1 MKLAIAVEKGMVSGP
16 GEAEEIRIYDTENS
30 QQLESY
36 PNPALTANS
45 ARGILM
51 LKSIVDRGVT
61 SVIVSGIGAH
71 AFSYTTGRI
80 KLFKGEGLSVEEAL
94 KSFIN
99 GNMTELSVA
108 TH

>member
-51 LKSIVDRGVT
+51 LKSIVDHGVS
-61 SVIVSGIGAH
+61 SVIVDGKIVNIYNSQMNATNHVKIAKEVLSKIGKDE
-71 AFSYTTGRI
+71 T
-80 KLFKGEGLSVEEAL
+80 
-94 KSFIN
+94 N
-99 GNMTELSVA
+99 Q
-108 TH
+108 

>member
-30 QQLESY
+30 QHLESY

-51 LKSIVDRGVT
+51 LKSIV
-61 SVIVSGIGAH
+61 
-71 AFSYTTGRI
+71 
-80 KLFKGEGLSVEEAL
+80 
-94 KSFIN
+94 
-99 GNMTELSVA
+99 
-108 TH
+108 